1 MSGSC
6 PGYRATDGVL
16 AERVLPYGE
25 SLVVE

>member
-1 MSGSC
+1 MSSKC
-6 PGYRATDGVL
+6 AGYRAADGVL